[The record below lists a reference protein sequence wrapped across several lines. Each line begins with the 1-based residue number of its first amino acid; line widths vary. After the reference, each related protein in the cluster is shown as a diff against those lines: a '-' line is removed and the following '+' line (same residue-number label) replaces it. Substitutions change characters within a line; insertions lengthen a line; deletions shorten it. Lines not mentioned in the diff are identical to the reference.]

1 MNINALYE
9 SATNS
14 IIKEMETG
22 AVPWIKPW
30 KTPRNHGSVMPHNVA
45 LAELTAALTSPSCG
59 EPPTPTAIPRMSG

>member
-1 MNINALYE
+1 
-9 SATNS
+9 
-14 IIKEMETG
+14 METG